1 VATPSQTDCAAVW
14 QAWVEAGRGD
24 AERYARYREVPVHL
38 QPAVASHMKI
48 VKAIEAFQLAR
59 SERRGGGRVAAL
71 SHRRV
76 DRDNPYGG

>member
-1 VATPSQTDCAAVW
+1 M
-14 QAWVEAGRGD
+14 
-24 AERYARYREVPVHL
+24 
-38 QPAVASHMKI
+38 QPAVASHMKT

-59 SERRGGGRVAAL
+59 AERGGGGRAAAL